1 MTEAEFRE
9 QKDRIDSIFTAVVEA
24 LRMDEWTLKASY
36 INDSCDSEED
46 GDRTLAQVNT
56 SWAYREAYINIF
68 VPDMAQCADAEIQSH
83 LIHEL
88 MHVAVNEMREWQDA
102 DDGNSH
108 SLRRAK
114 NHEERVVCS
123 LVRLLRAAVLNAQ
136 EGHWKL
142 GRIDCA
148 STDDSGSAGNGGGEG
163 VSGAV
168 EGETGSA
175 GDAGKSASIAR
186 HNGTSGS
193 GRGKARY

>member
-68 VPDMAQCADAEIQSH
+68 VPDMAECTDAEIQSH

-114 NHEERVVCS
+114 KHEERVVSS
-123 LVRLLRAAVLNAQ
+123 LVRMLRSAVLHAQ
-136 EGHWKL
+136 EGRWVL
-142 GRIDCA
+142 GRIDGSKENDAGA
-148 STDDSGSAGNGGGEG
+148 SGDGGGEG
-163 VSGAV
+163 GPSVQGESVSADDTV
-168 EGETGSA
+168 QAESSA
-175 GDAGKSASIAR
+175 TIGR
-186 HNGTSGS
+186 TSGL
-193 GRGKARY
+193 GRRKGRR